1 MSEFKEKDDR
11 KFGQYVLNSS
21 IDLSGSNINA
31 DELAN
36 ACRRLGISGPLE
48 PLLRDLKIKNDKYVS
63 PASPAHNNSNKDS
76 PQRKST
82 SQRGKEGGKQR
93 LSSSQCK
100 GHSPD
105 YQSYEHSD
113 SAKGGGGGGG
123 GGGYGKNSSYGKES
137 WGRDSGARD
146 LSPEPNSMHRM
157 HETLATENQSSMDTE
172 TGGVGIG
179 GVGGGGGGGG
189 GGTSA
194 MLHLASKVSLTYIRL
209 PNDIFVTCFHTQLR

>member
-1 MSEFKEKDDR
+1 MSEFKEADDR

-31 DELAN
+31 EELAN
-36 ACRRLGISGPLE
+36 ACRHLGISGPLE

-63 PASPAHNNSNKDS
+63 PVSPATNKDS

-82 SQRGKEGGKQR
+82 SQRKEGNSKR
-93 LSSSQCK
+93 LSSSQW
-100 GHSPD
+100 HSPD
-105 YQSYEHSD
+105 YHLYEHSD
-113 SAKGGGGGGG
+113 SVKGSAGGGGSGS
-123 GGGYGKNSSYGKES
+123 GGYGKNSYGKES

-157 HETLATENQSSMDTE
+157 HETLATENPPMMDTE
-172 TGGVGIG
+172 TC
-179 GVGGGGGGGG
+179 GGGGGGSG

-194 MLHLASKVSLTYIRL
+194 MLHLASKVS
-209 PNDIFVTCFHTQLR
+209 QLYFR

>member
-1 MSEFKEKDDR
+1 MDDR
-11 KFGQYVLNSS
+11 KFGQYVLNSG

-48 PLLRDLKIKNDKYVS
+48 PLLRDLKIKNEKYVS
-63 PASPAHNNSNKDS
+63 PASPAHNHSRDS

-82 SQRGKEGGKQR
+82 SQRKEGGKQR

-100 GHSPD
+100 RHSPD
-105 YQSYEHSD
+105 YHLYEHSD
-113 SAKGGGGGGG
+113 SAKGSAGGGGGG
-123 GGGYGKNSSYGKES
+123 GGGKNSSYGKES

-157 HETLATENQSSMDTE
+157 HETLATENQPTMDTE
-172 TGGVGIG
+172 MGGIG
-179 GVGGGGGGGG
+179 VVSSGGGGGG

-194 MLHLASKVSLTYIRL
+194 MLHLASKVSLTHSDA
-209 PNDIFVTCFHTQLR
+209 NGTFVTHRNKRNSSIAS

>member
-1 MSEFKEKDDR
+1 MDDR

-48 PLLRDLKIKNDKYVS
+48 PLLRDLKIKNEKYVS
-63 PASPAHNNSNKDS
+63 PASPAHNNNKDS

-82 SQRGKEGGKQR
+82 SQRKEGGKQR

-100 GHSPD
+100 RHSPD
-105 YQSYEHSD
+105 YRLYEHSD
-113 SAKGGGGGGG
+113 SAKGSAGGGGGG
-123 GGGYGKNSSYGKES
+123 GDYGKNSSYGKES

-157 HETLATENQSSMDTE
+157 HETLATESQPTMDTE
-172 TGGVGIG
+172 MGGIVGS
-179 GVGGGGGGGG
+179 GGGGG

-194 MLHLASKVSLTYIRL
+194 MLHLASKVSITHFDA
-209 PNDIFVTCFHTQLR
+209 NGIFVTSQ